1 MSAIANIAIND
12 GASTPVLHTFTP
24 MSTNPAVYRN
34 GNSAD
39 SASGLAYDEM
49 LSISVRFDPK
59 GLSKVDLS
67 LITPHDL
74 DGSASSLSNEL
85 TRSFDQGKVGFVF
98 PASSTKQNRKNLRI
112 LIANALLNPQVEDA
126 VDNLNPPY

>member
-12 GASTPVLHTFTP
+12 GASTPVLHTFVP

-34 GNSAD
+34 GNSAG
-39 SASGLAYDEM
+39 SSSGLAYDEM
-49 LSISVRFDPK
+49 FGITVRFDPK

-67 LITPHDL
+67 LMIPHDL
-74 DGSASSLSNEL
+74 DGPTSSLSNEL

-98 PASSTKQNRKNLRI
+98 PASSTAQDRKNLRI
-112 LIANALLNPQVEDA
+112 LIANALLDPQVEDA